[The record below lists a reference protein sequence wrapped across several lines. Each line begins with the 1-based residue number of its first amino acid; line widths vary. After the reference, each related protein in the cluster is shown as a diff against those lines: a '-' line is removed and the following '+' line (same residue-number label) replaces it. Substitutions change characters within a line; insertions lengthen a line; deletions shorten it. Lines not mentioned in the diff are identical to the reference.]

1 MRRGFGT
8 CLQALNDVS
17 RRNTILLT
25 RPASCVLESA
35 KCADRFQCS
44 LLLTSVFLQC
54 PAPDFMVN
62 PHMRISVISFN
73 GASPARACEFNFDT
87 LGGAIGREEGNELV
101 LPDPDRHISRVQAR
115 IEFDGA
121 NFLLVDQGGNP
132 SAVNDRPVGKGNRVM
147 LSGGDRIA
155 IGAYVLEV
163 EFDRQAPVF
172 STPAVAS
179 AGGADPLGLF
189 GVPSSGGEDPF
200 GGLFGAAE
208 PARQAAAPAFSGGGS
223 DDPFAVFAAPPRP
236 VVQAD
241 TLADPFAPP
250 PPVPRAP
257 GADLFALSGGSKDA
271 SVDALFGL
279 DAGGARDPFLGTPL
293 GEPASVPAAGGAGAV
308 DPLALFG
315 GPAAAPP
322 MASPQRDDA
331 SALNQ
336 AFTPPRAE
344 TPPAAGEMVFS
355 WDRSPPEPEQALS
368 ASVPVTVLAA
378 PAVRAEVSV
387 DRVTPQ
393 LESAPVAVPAPASG
407 AEQGALLEAFL
418 HGLGVPLRLPAG
430 LTPELM
436 EQIGL
441 VLRESTQGTLDLL
454 TARALTKR
462 EVRAEVTM
470 IVSKGNNPLKFSPD
484 VGFALTQLLV
494 PQGRGFMAPEE
505 AMRDAYDDLR
515 AHQFG
520 FMAGMR
526 AALNGVLKRFEPA
539 ALEQRVLTRSVLD
552 SLLPGA
558 RKARLW
564 DLFEQMYGDISRE
577 AEDDFHALFGRE
589 FLRAYEE
596 QVERLQAERD
606 PEQKA

>member
-1 MRRGFGT
+1 
-8 CLQALNDVS
+8 
-17 RRNTILLT
+17 
-25 RPASCVLESA
+25 
-35 KCADRFQCS
+35 
-44 LLLTSVFLQC
+44 
-54 PAPDFMVN
+54 MVN

-73 GASPARACEFNFDT
+73 GAPLAQASGFNFDNR
-87 LGGAIGREEGNELV
+87 GGSIGREEGNELV
-101 LPDPDRHISRVQAR
+101 LPDPERHISRVQAR
-115 IEFDGA
+115 VEFDGA

-147 LSGGDRIA
+147 LAGGDRIT
-155 IGAYVLEV
+155 IGGYVLEV

-179 AGGADPLGLF
+179 SGGADPLGLF
-189 GVPSSGGEDPF
+189 GASSSGGADPF
-200 GGLFGAAE
+200 GGLFGAPGQGPS
-208 PARQAAAPAFSGGGS
+208 PASPGS
-223 DDPFAVFAAPPRP
+223 QDDPFAVFAATPRP
-236 VVQAD
+236 APDAD
-241 TLADPFAPP
+241 TVADPFAPAP
-250 PPVPRAP
+250 PPPPPRAP
-257 GADLFALSGGSKDA
+257 DADLLGLGGGRNDT

-279 DAGGARDPFLGTPL
+279 NAGGTRDPFLGTPL
-293 GEPASVPAAGGAGAV
+293 GDPGSVPAAAGAETV

-315 GPAAAPP
+315 GPAAPP
-322 MASPQRDDA
+322 PVASPQRDDA
-331 SALNQ
+331 PVLKQ

-344 TPPAAGEMVFS
+344 PPPAAGEMVFS
-355 WDRSPPEPEQALS
+355 WDQSLPGPAMAPS
-368 ASVPVTVLAA
+368 ASVPLTVLAE
-378 PAVRAEVSV
+378 PAARAEISV
-387 DRVTPQ
+387 DRVAPQ
-393 LESAPVAVPAPASG
+393 PVAAPAPAPG
-407 AEQGALLEAFL
+407 MPAEQGELLEAFL
-418 HGLGVPLRLPAG
+418 RGLGVPLRLPAG

-436 EQIGL
+436 EQIGV

-494 PQGRGFMAPEE
+494 PQGRGFMPPDE

-526 AALNGVLKRFEPA
+526 AALSGVLKRFEPA
-539 ALEQRVLTRSVLD
+539 ALEQRVLARSVLD

-564 DLFEQMYGDISRE
+564 DLFEQMYGEISRE

-606 PEQKA
+606 PEHKA